1 MADENNEDD
10 SWLYGSSNNE
20 NQSEDPNN
28 DTEEPNDESESKV
41 DGQNADVN
49 IFVLNCRNQLRR
61 PNDWWI
67 FIVSFQTEN
76 EQGDAEGDDY
86 GDHIDS
92 AINESAD
99 NENVDGEVQ
108 NGKENGQSD
117 DDDDSDDDDVVV
129 TIGDIKSGSSYNIK
143 QRGTLLA
150 PATAT
155 GEKPKTA
162 MGKFSMEEFES
173 VGTISGQSAIEFNIE
188 AIEEKPWRK
197 PGADITDYFNYGFN
211 EDTWRAYCERQ
222 KKMRSHESGAG
233 WIGANANALPSQ
245 QSNNSGKR
253 KCKRN
258 DCLAHALASAFIVF
272 ISTFI

>member
-1 MADENNEDD
+1 MARWMWMQEINEIL
-10 SWLYGSSNNE
+10 SFQNE
-20 NQSEDPNN
+20 NEH
-28 DTEEPNDESESKV
+28 
-41 DGQNADVN
+41 
-49 IFVLNCRNQLRR
+49 
-61 PNDWWI
+61 
-67 FIVSFQTEN
+67 
-76 EQGDAEGDDY
+76 GDAEGDDY
-86 GDHIDS
+86 ADHIDGTV
-92 AINESAD
+92 NESVD
-99 NENVDGEVQ
+99 NENEDNEVQ

-150 PATAT
+150 PAIVA

-233 WIGANANALPSQ
+233 WIGANANASSTQ
-245 QSNNSGKR
+245 QSNNSG
-253 KCKRN
+253 N
-258 DCLAHALASAFIVF
+258 
-272 ISTFI
+272 